1 MSYRYRSP
9 QELAEACDERKN
21 LSAVFSKLSTERLI
35 AMAHSFERLKGRDF
49 TNTKDEYI
57 IKLILDALGA
67 VDWNLEY

>member
-9 QELAEACDERKN
+9 QELAESCLERKN

-35 AMAHSFERLKGRDF
+35 AMARSFERLKDRDF

>member
-1 MSYRYRSP
+1 
-9 QELAEACDERKN
+9 
-21 LSAVFSKLSTERLI
+21 
-35 AMAHSFERLKGRDF
+35 MAHSFERLKGRDF